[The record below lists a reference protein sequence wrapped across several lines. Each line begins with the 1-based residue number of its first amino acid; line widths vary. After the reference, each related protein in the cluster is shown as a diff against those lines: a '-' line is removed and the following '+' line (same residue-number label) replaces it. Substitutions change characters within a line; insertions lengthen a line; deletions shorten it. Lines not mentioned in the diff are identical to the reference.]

1 MVRAPPRAYP
11 ALAVDAAA
19 VAKALNSHTPSRYD
33 SNFLVPHSE
42 QKLGSPGFLLSGKV
56 VVRDFIVC
64 TSVQPRQTPFPDHTR
79 GTIALQRM
87 ICE

>member
-1 MVRAPPRAYP
+1 
-11 ALAVDAAA
+11 
-19 VAKALNSHTPSRYD
+19 
-33 SNFLVPHSE
+33 
-42 QKLGSPGFLLSGKV
+42 LGSPGFLLSGKV